1 MDYLD
6 VANSGLIYILGSIL
20 IAFVLFQ
27 SFLFLYK
34 AYKRGKEIG
43 VSTKKMKQ
51 AIKSSITF
59 SIVPSIPIV
68 IALIAMV
75 PKLGIPFPWIRLSI
89 IGSMQYEL
97 IAAETGAKAM
107 GLEGLNSALFSAQAF
122 ANVMWIMSIG
132 IIWGLLTCILFLK
145 KIEKSIQKQQKKDN
159 TWLTILISSL
169 FFGMIS
175 VFIGPVITSGGI
187 PLLTMISSAAIMLVL
202 SFLVE
207 HYNIKWLKNFALSLS
222 MIVGMAL
229 AILYKAI
236 L

>member
-27 SFLFLYK
+27 SFLFLYE
-34 AYKRGKEIG
+34 AYNRGKEIG

>member
-1 MDYLD
+1 MKYLD
-6 VANSGLIYILGSIL
+6 IANSSLVYLLGSIL
-20 IAFVLFQ
+20 ILFVLGQ
-27 SFLFLYK
+27 SILFLVK
-34 AYKRGKEIG
+34 AYKRGIQIG
-43 VSTKKMKQ
+43 LKREKMNS

-59 SIVPSIPIV
+59 SIVPSLPIV

-107 GLEGLNSALFSAQAF
+107 GIDGINAAFTAQTF

-132 IIWGLLTCILFLK
+132 IIWGLLTCIFFLK
-145 KIEKSIQKQQKKDN
+145 KLEKGINKQKKKDN

-175 VFIGPVITSGGI
+175 VFIGPVITSGGVQ
-187 PLLTMISSAAIMLVL
+187 LLTMISAAAVMLI
-202 SFLVE
+202 FIFIVE
-207 HYNIKWLKNFALSLS
+207 KFKVKWLKNFSLSLS
-222 MIVGMAL
+222 MIIGMAL
-229 AILYKAI
+229 AILYSSI